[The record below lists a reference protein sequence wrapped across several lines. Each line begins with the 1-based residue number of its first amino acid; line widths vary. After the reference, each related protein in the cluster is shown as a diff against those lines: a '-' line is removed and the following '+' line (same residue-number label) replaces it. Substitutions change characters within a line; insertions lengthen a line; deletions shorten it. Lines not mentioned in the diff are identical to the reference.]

1 MEENG
6 ARPIQWYPG
15 HMAKAKR
22 MLQDNLKVIDVVVEL
37 VDARAPESSRN
48 PDFDS
53 LFRSKARVILLNK
66 SDLADPQ
73 ETKRWM
79 AYYRAKGYYAG
90 EVVSTANNAKKTA
103 VALIT
108 KAAAP
113 RVAAM
118 KQKGIQKVVRCMVV
132 GIPNVGKST
141 LINRIAGT
149 NRAEVGDRPGVT
161 KAKQWVKITPYLE
174 LMDTP
179 GLLWPKLENQEQARH
194 LAYLGSIRDEIMDTE
209 ALAQSLLVRL
219 HTVCPEALRT
229 RYKKI
234 TAESTEL
241 ELLNDVARSRGF
253 LFRGGEPDGERAAHI
268 VLDEFRGGKIAR
280 VTLDRAPAAEKP
292 QPPETGD
299 EA

>member
-1 MEENG
+1 MEQNG
-6 ARPIQWYPG
+6 DRPIQWYPG

-22 MLQDNLKVIDVVVEL
+22 MLQDNLRVIDVVVEL

-48 PDFDS
+48 PDFDG

-79 AYYRAKGYYAG
+79 QYYRARGFLAG

-103 VALIT
+103 VSLIT
-108 KAAAP
+108 RAAAP
-113 RVAAM
+113 RVEAM
-118 KQKGIQKVVRCMVV
+118 KEKGIQKVVRCMVV

-141 LINRIAGT
+141 LINRVAGM

-179 GLLWPKLENQEQARH
+179 GLLWPKLENQDRARH
-194 LAYLGSIRDEIMDTE
+194 LAFLGSIRDEIMDTE
-209 ALAQSLLVRL
+209 ALARELLVRL
-219 HTVCPEALRT
+219 NAVCPEALRA

-234 TAESTEL
+234 TAESAADG
-241 ELLNDVARSRGF
+241 LLNDVAFSRGF
-253 LFRGGEPDGERAAHI
+253 LFRGGEPDTERAAHI

-280 VTLDRAPAAEKP
+280 VTLDRAPVVEKP
-292 QPPETGD
+292 QADGAED
-299 EA
+299 EP